1 MHEFSTVLL
10 HSPSDD
16 DDDVDDVAPPLA
28 MRATARVGMA
38 KESGDDA
45 SLFPPVPLIDRVLVD
60 VDTVEVKPV
69 NGRPPDDD
77 KENDDDDDGKGVAA
91 ADGSRDD
98 EEDGNDDRN
107 DEPNMVSLPVYHYVR
122 RSLTLIR
129 RLLATQR
136 STPKPT
142 TIYYGK
148 LS

>member
-16 DDDVDDVAPPLA
+16 DDADDDVAPPLA
-28 MRATARVGMA
+28 MRATARVVGMA

-45 SLFPPVPLIDRVLVD
+45 SLFPPVLPLIDRLLVD
-60 VDTVEVKPV
+60 VDTVEAKPV

-107 DEPNMVSLPVYHYVR
+107 DEPNMVS
-122 RSLTLIR
+122 
-129 RLLATQR
+129 
-136 STPKPT
+136 
-142 TIYYGK
+142 
-148 LS
+148 

>member
-16 DDDVDDVAPPLA
+16 DDDADDVAPPLA

-45 SLFPPVPLIDRVLVD
+45 SLIPPVPLIDRLLVD
-60 VDTVEVKPV
+60 VITLEAKPV

-77 KENDDDDDGKGVAA
+77 KENDDDGKGVAA

-98 EEDGNDDRN
+98 EEDDGNDDRN
-107 DEPNMVSLPVYHYVR
+107 DEPNMVS
-122 RSLTLIR
+122 
-129 RLLATQR
+129 
-136 STPKPT
+136 
-142 TIYYGK
+142 
-148 LS
+148 